1 MPLRLRLVLLPLTT
15 VFLASVATSSGAA
28 PIAGWA
34 WPVVGPVILGFDP
47 PSTPFGAG
55 HRGIDIAA
63 PVGTPVRAPAPG
75 VVAFA
80 GAVAGHLFVTVD
92 HGGGLASTYSW
103 VSAILVRK
111 GDAVARG
118 SALALTGT
126 GHPGVERPHLHF
138 GVRLDGTYR
147 DPLGFLAPL
156 SLVGLIRLAPIPAPT
171 AMG

>member
-1 MPLRLRLVLLPLTT
+1 MPPRLRLVLLPLMA
-15 VFLASVATSSGAA
+15 VLFASRAPSPGAA
-28 PIAGWA
+28 RVGDWD
-34 WPVVGPVILGFDP
+34 WPVVGPVIRGFDP

-80 GAVAGHLFVTVD
+80 GAVAGQLFVTVD
-92 HGGGLASTYSW
+92 HGGGLSSTSSW

-118 SALALTGT
+118 SVVALTGT
-126 GHPGVERPHLHF
+126 GHPGVEPPHLHF
-138 GVRLDGTYR
+138 GVRQDGAYV
-147 DPLGFLAPL
+147 DPLSFLGPP
-156 SLVGLIRLAPIPAPT
+156 SLVGLIRLAPILAPPR
-171 AMG
+171 

>member
-1 MPLRLRLVLLPLTT
+1 MLLRLRLVLLPLTA
-15 VFLASVATSSGAA
+15 VLIASVAPSAGAT
-28 PIAGWA
+28 PSWG
-34 WPVVGPVILGFDP
+34 WPVVGPVIRVFDP

-63 PVGTPVRAPAPG
+63 PVGTPVLAPAPG

-92 HGGGLASTYSW
+92 HGGGLTSTYSW

-118 SALALTGT
+118 SAVALTGT
-126 GHPGVERPHLHF
+126 GHPGVDPPHLHF
-138 GVRLDGTYR
+138 GVRLDGAYV
-147 DPLGFLAPL
+147 DPLRFLAPL
-156 SLVGLIRLAPIPAPT
+156 TLVGLIRLAPIPAP
-171 AMG
+171 AVLG